1 MTDCTTW
8 GLSVALVARTV
19 TLTGIIGGRMVFAND
34 TENDQRGGEH
44 CAKGKELAASG
55 LEKIEKIARFHRWPL
70 GERMGCTM
78 GALVTVTTGGG
89 GGGDR
94 RVTKTVK
101 ALRNDNSLR
110 PPSGVPVT
118 AK

>member
-1 MTDCTTW
+1 
-8 GLSVALVARTV
+8 
-19 TLTGIIGGRMVFAND
+19 MVFAND

-70 GERMGCTM
+70 GERMGLTM
-78 GALVTVTTGGG
+78 GALVIVTTGGIG
-89 GGGDR
+89 ES
-94 RVTKTVK
+94 RVNKTVK
-101 ALRNDNSLR
+101 AFRKDNSLR
-110 PPSGVPVT
+110 PPSGVPLT